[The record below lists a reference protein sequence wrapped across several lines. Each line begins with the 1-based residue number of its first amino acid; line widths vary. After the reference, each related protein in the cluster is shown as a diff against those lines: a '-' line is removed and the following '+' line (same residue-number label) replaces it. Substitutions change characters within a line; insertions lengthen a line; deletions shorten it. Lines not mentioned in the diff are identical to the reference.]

1 MVSGYE
7 ESRKTYI
14 SHLEVEVRPV
24 DAEDLDEEVEA
35 GEDLEALEHVLLQ
48 PELERRQYEAAAP
61 ASRPE
66 PPRRRPPVAPA
77 VVVEEGL
84 SSILIL
90 IFDFDYDKDF
100 LL

>member
-24 DAEDLDEEVEA
+24 DTEDLDEEVEA

-48 PELERRQYEAAAP
+48 PE
-61 ASRPE
+61 
-66 PPRRRPPVAPA
+66 PPRLRPAVAPA

-90 IFDFDYDKDF
+90 NFDFDFDF
-100 LL
+100 DFDF